1 MQITIKDSLIKSC
14 LAEHVEVNLEKPNA
28 KLTKEIFADPKFQ
41 KRLTKAL
48 EDYFN
53 EEVDV
58 ISDAITDIKIP
69 VLDKA
74 IKDRFFTA

>member
-14 LAEHVEVNLEKPNA
+14 LAEHVEINLGKPNA
-28 KLTKEIFADPKFQ
+28 KMTKAIFEDPDFQ
-41 KRLTKAL
+41 KRLAKAL
-48 EDYFN
+48 GNYFN

-58 ISDAITDIKIP
+58 FLDTIADIKIP

-74 IKDRFFTA
+74 IKDRFTI

>member
-14 LAEHVEVNLEKPNA
+14 LAEHVEINLDKPNA
-28 KLTKEIFADPKFQ
+28 KMTKEIFADPKFQ
-41 KRLTKAL
+41 KKLAKAL
-48 EDYFN
+48 GDYFN

-58 ISDAITDIKIP
+58 ILDKIADIKIP

-74 IKDRFFTA
+74 IKDRFTV

>member
-1 MQITIKDSLIKSC
+1 MQITIKDSLIKSA
-14 LAEHVEVNLEKPNA
+14 LADHVENVTGKPNA

-48 EDYFN
+48 SDYFN

-58 ISDAITDIKIP
+58 FSDKIADIKITQ
-69 VLDKA
+69 LA
-74 IKDRFFTA
+74 